1 MQKPGRLDL
10 ICYQGAD
17 FDFQITWTVSGSP
30 VNLTGWTGRMQV
42 RKIPGAPSATL
53 SLTSGSGIT
62 LGGAAGTVLV
72 AATATQT
79 AAIIPGTYKYDLEL
93 VNGSHVTRLVQG
105 DFTVIAEVTK

>member
-79 AAIIPGTYKYDLEL
+79 AAIIPGTTSSSSTAPMSPASCRATSL
-93 VNGSHVTRLVQG
+93 SSPR
-105 DFTVIAEVTK
+105 